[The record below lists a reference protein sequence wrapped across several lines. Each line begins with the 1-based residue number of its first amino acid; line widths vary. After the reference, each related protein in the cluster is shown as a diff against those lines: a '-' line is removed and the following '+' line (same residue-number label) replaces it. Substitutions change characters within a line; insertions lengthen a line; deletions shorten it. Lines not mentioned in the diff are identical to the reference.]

1 MPPGTTIRR
10 PSTAAIRTPR
20 ILAVLAAWA
29 VAAPYVARA
38 AGLRL
43 DVPARLE
50 IADHVVPGLLVL
62 ACCVV
67 ALRAWPGTLRWL
79 LAAGVALLAG
89 LWITVTHVP
98 LIPEALD
105 GVTPWGAALMHL
117 SAGPPVAL
125 AAVWMFA
132 IPGGRG

>member
-1 MPPGTTIRR
+1 MTSRPAIRR
-10 PSTAAIRTPR
+10 PPTAEMRAAG
-20 ILAVLAAWA
+20 ILAALAAWA
-29 VAAPYVARA
+29 VTAPYVARA

-50 IADHVVPGLLVL
+50 IADHVIPGLLAL
-62 ACCVV
+62 ACSIAVLG
-67 ALRAWPGTLRWL
+67 ARPGTLRWL

-89 LWITVTHVP
+89 LWITATHVP
-98 LIPEALD
+98 LLPEALD
-105 GVTPWGAALMHL
+105 GVTPWGAALVHV

-132 IPGGRG
+132 MPGGRT